1 MLYLQLIKQHKP
13 VQLIGVKNLKDS
25 LIQVKDRLEY
35 LIRAFIIEIRNSS
48 TSKVSNSVTAIGEPM
63 YLRSHKGLIN

>member
-63 YLRSHKGLIN
+63 YLRSHKGLSN